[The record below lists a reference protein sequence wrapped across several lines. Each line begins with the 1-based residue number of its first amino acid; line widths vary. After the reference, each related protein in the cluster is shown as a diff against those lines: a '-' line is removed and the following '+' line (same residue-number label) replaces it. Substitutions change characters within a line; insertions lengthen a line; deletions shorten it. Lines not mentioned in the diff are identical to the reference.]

1 MLPDP
6 CRFSRCQGIFQV
18 TAFSFRKFGFLLPT
32 AIVSVLLSG
41 VVLLFSRVPST
52 GRPVF
57 PREDLADL
65 PGDIV
70 HSLLR
75 LTLAYLLSLVF
86 AYVYGLAAAL
96 TRWGPRVLIP
106 VLDILQSIP
115 VLGFFP
121 AVVLM
126 MVPLF
131 PTTRMGVEAASVVL
145 IATSMAWNMAFAV
158 YESVRTAPLDLWE
171 LFRGVRAPSWLW
183 LSRFLVPL
191 TLPKVVYNSVLS
203 WTAGWYFLI
212 ACEMI
217 ALGPI
222 HYELPGLGS
231 FLVASTEKGQFGEA
245 LLGIGALILTVMVLD
260 VFIFRPALVWSHEYR
275 IGEVEG
281 PFARISSPVYDFL
294 VLSEGAA
301 RIKRVFQNLGGAF
314 VRRFWPEPGPGG
326 AGPEGRRGRT
336 ILKLSGGIL
345 AGIFVVK
352 SLAAGAHVVSGWV
365 RAGIPWSSLS
375 ELPADL
381 AFSMVRLGVG
391 YLLSLLWTIPLAY
404 WVFRNPRLSRFV
416 FPLAEVMASVPA
428 TALFPFIIVLV
439 VQTLHSMNIASII
452 LLMSGMQWYL
462 LFNLLAGVG
471 TFPTELRE
479 VSETFGLRKGLF
491 FRKVFLPFLLPSLV
505 TGSITAFGG
514 GWNALIVSEYV
525 VYAKQDYGVRGIGA
539 FLDRATYSGDHPVL
553 IVASLLVMTSMVVML
568 NRLFWVPL
576 YERVTRKYG
585 YDS

>member
-1 MLPDP
+1 VTPSFLK
-6 CRFSRCQGIFQV
+6 RFS
-18 TAFSFRKFGFLLPT
+18 FLLPT
-32 AIVSVLLSG
+32 AIVVVVLSG
-41 VVLLFSRVPST
+41 VVLLFSHHPPS
-52 GRPVF
+52 GHPLI

-65 PGDIV
+65 PGDIG

-75 LTLAYLLSLVF
+75 LTMAYFLSLLF
-86 AYVYGLAAAL
+86 AYFYGFAAAM
-96 TRWGPRVLIP
+96 TRWGPKVLIP

-121 AVVLM
+121 AVVLL

-131 PTTRMGVEAASVVL
+131 PSTRMGVEAASVVL

-158 YESVRTAPLDLWE
+158 YESIQTAPNDLWE
-171 LFRGVRAPSWLW
+171 LFRGIRAPSWLW
-183 LSRFLVPL
+183 ISRFLVPL
-191 TLPKVVYNSVLS
+191 TLPKVIYNSVLS

-217 ALGPI
+217 ALGPV

-231 FLVASTEKGQFGEA
+231 FLVASTEKGRFGEA
-245 LLGIGALILTVMVLD
+245 LLGIGALIVTVMILD
-260 VFIFRPALVWSHEYR
+260 VFIFRPSLVWSHNYR

-281 PFARISSPVYDFL
+281 PFARVSSPVYDFL
-294 VLSEGAA
+294 AASESLGYLRRQLILAA
-301 RIKRVFQNLGGAF
+301 GYLIRK
-314 VRRFWPEPGPGG
+314 FWPEPQSSGKNKIRSSP
-326 AGPEGRRGRT
+326 
-336 ILKLSGGIL
+336 ILFLLRIAAFIFSGLVL
-345 AGIFVVK
+345 AK
-352 SLAAGAHVVSGWV
+352 SVLGGAHVVSRWV
-365 RAGIPWSSLS
+365 RQGIPWASLT
-375 ELPADL
+375 ELPSDL
-381 AFSMVRLGVG
+381 AFSMIRLLVG
-391 YLLSLLWTIPLAY
+391 YLLSLLWTIPLAF
-404 WVFRNPRLSRFV
+404 WVFKNPRLSRIV

-439 VQTLHSMNIASII
+439 VQTIHSMNIASII

-479 VSETFGLRKGLF
+479 VSLTFGIRGALF

-539 FLDRATYSGDHPVL
+539 FLDRATYSGEHPVL
-553 IVASLLVMTSMVVML
+553 IVAALLVMTGAVVAL

>member
-1 MLPDP
+1 VTHPFLK
-6 CRFSRCQGIFQV
+6 RFS
-18 TAFSFRKFGFLLPT
+18 FLLPT
-32 AIVSVLLSG
+32 VLVVAVLSG
-41 VVLLFSRVPST
+41 VVLLFSHTPPS

-65 PGDIV
+65 PGDIG

-75 LTLAYLLSLVF
+75 LTLAYLLSLLF
-86 AYVYGLAAAL
+86 AYLYGFAAAL
-96 TRWGPRVLIP
+96 TRWGPKVLIP

-131 PTTRMGVEAASVVL
+131 PSTRTGVEAASVVL

-158 YESVRTAPLDLWE
+158 YESIQTAPKDLWE

-183 LSRFLVPL
+183 VSRFLVPL
-191 TLPKVVYNSVLS
+191 TLPKVIYNSVLS

-231 FLVASTEKGQFGEA
+231 FLVASTEKGHFGEA
-245 LLGIGALILTVMVLD
+245 LLGIGALIVTVMILD
-260 VFIFRPALVWSHEYR
+260 VFVFRPALVWSHNYR

-281 PFARISSPVYDFL
+281 PFARVSSPVYDFL
-294 VLSEGAA
+294 AGSETAA
-301 RIKRVFQNLGGAF
+301 V
-314 VRRFWPEPGPGG
+314 VRRFLVRTGGTLARKIWPEKRIQSPGIK
-326 AGPEGRRGRT
+326 RRGNGPMLLR
-336 ILKLSGGIL
+336 IGGGIL
-345 AGIFVVK
+345 AGVLAGK
-352 SLAAGAHVVSGWV
+352 SILAGIHVVSGWV
-365 RAGIPWSSLS
+365 RQGIPWSDLA
-375 ELPADL
+375 ELPSDL
-381 AFSMVRLGVG
+381 AFSMARLLVG
-391 YLLSLLWTIPLAY
+391 YVLSLLWTIPLA
-404 WVFRNPRLSRFV
+404 WGVFKNPRLSRIV

-439 VQTLHSMNIASII
+439 VQQLHSMNIASII

-471 TFPTELRE
+471 TFPPELRE
-479 VSETFGLRKGLF
+479 VSLTFGVRGMLF
-491 FRKVFLPFLLPSLV
+491 FRKIFLPFLLRSIV
-505 TGSITAFGG
+505 TGSITAVGG
-514 GWNALIVSEYV
+514 GWNSLIVSEYV

-553 IVASLLVMTSMVVML
+553 IVAALLVMTGAVVAL

>member
-1 MLPDP
+1 MRGARPVTPSFLK
-6 CRFSRCQGIFQV
+6 RFS
-18 TAFSFRKFGFLLPT
+18 FLLPT
-32 AIVSVLLSG
+32 AIVVTVLSG
-41 VVLLFSRVPST
+41 VVLLFSRTPPS
-52 GRPVF
+52 GRPLF

-65 PGDIV
+65 PGDIG

-75 LTLAYLLSLVF
+75 LTLAYLLSLLF
-86 AYVYGLAAAL
+86 AYLYGFAAAM
-96 TRWGPRVLIP
+96 TRWGPKVLIP

-131 PTTRMGVEAASVVL
+131 PSTRMGVEVASIVL

-158 YESVRTAPLDLWE
+158 YESIRTAPADLWE
-171 LFRGVRAPSWLW
+171 LFRGIRAPYWLW
-183 LSRFLVPL
+183 VTRFLVPM
-191 TLPKVVYNSVLS
+191 TLPKVIYNSVLS

-217 ALGPI
+217 ALGPV

-231 FLVASTEKGQFGEA
+231 FLVGATEKGQFGEA
-245 LLGIGALILTVMVLD
+245 LLGIGALIVTVMLLD
-260 VFIFRPALVWSHEYR
+260 VFVFRPALVWSHTFQ

-294 VLSEGAA
+294 AASETLASSRRLLAGWAGFLVRHLWPAGQSEGLPWPRPLLAA
-301 RIKRVFQNLGGAF
+301 IRIAAL
-314 VRRFWPEPGPGG
+314 
-326 AGPEGRRGRT
+326 
-336 ILKLSGGIL
+336 IL
-345 AGIFVVK
+345 AGVVVAK
-352 SLAAGAHVVSGWV
+352 SVLDGVHVVAGWV
-365 RAGIPWSSLS
+365 RQGIPWALLS

-381 AFSMVRLGVG
+381 VFSMIRLLVG
-391 YLLSLLWTIPLAY
+391 YALSLLWTIPLAY
-404 WVFRNPRLSRFV
+404 WVFKNPRLSRIV

-439 VQTLHSMNIASII
+439 VQKLHSMNLASII

-462 LFNLLAGVG
+462 LFNLLSGVG

-479 VSETFGLRKGLF
+479 VSLTFGIRGVLF
-491 FRKVFLPFLLPSLV
+491 FRRVFLPFLMPSLV

-525 VYAKQDYGVRGIGA
+525 VYARQDYGVRGVGA
-539 FLDRATYSGDHPVL
+539 FLDRATYSGGHPVL
-553 IVASLLVMTSMVVML
+553 IVATLLVMTAAVVIL
-568 NRLFWVPL
+568 NRLFWLPL